1 MPLDH
6 RGQGGLGVDPA
17 GAKGYH
23 SGRRCVMTDEQTSET
38 STAAES
44 TSHNRYILL
53 AVIGCAVLVAI
64 FLLKTNMEPPKP
76 SSADMS
82 ADAGASPDSAPDDTV
97 SQQMMQD
104 VQKQMAHLQDVL
116 AKDSSNFDAWVA
128 LGNLYYDANMADEAV
143 SHYRRALAIHPD
155 DLNVMTDLA
164 TMEREA
170 GHPDDAVTIL
180 RQVLA
185 ADSTRAQTWFN
196 LGVIYSFDLK
206 DQKEAVIAWKRFL
219 ALSPPSEHTDAVK
232 HEIERLE
239 KELGM

>member
-1 MPLDH
+1 M
-6 RGQGGLGVDPA
+6 A
-17 GAKGYH
+17 
-23 SGRRCVMTDEQTSET
+23 DEERSET
-38 STAAES
+38 STAAEA

-53 AVIGCAVLVAI
+53 AVIGFAVLVAI
-64 FLLKTNMEPPKP
+64 FLLKTNMEAPKP
-76 SSADMS
+76 PSADMS
-82 ADAGASPDSAPDDTV
+82 ADAGASPDTAPDDTV

-143 SHYRRALAIHPD
+143 AHYRRALAIRPN

-170 GHPDDAVTIL
+170 GHPNDAIAIL

-185 ADSTRAQTWFN
+185 GDSTRAQTWFN

-219 ALSPPSEHTDAVK
+219 ALSPPSEHADAVK